1 MAKQRKRRKGKPR
14 HNQSKRPNLV
24 EVYKEVKAESP
35 DATPEFLTQQTAARY
50 AAQLRIYM
58 GQ

>member
-1 MAKQRKRRKGKPR
+1 MAKQRKQRKGKTR

-35 DATPEFLTQQTAARY
+35 DATAEFIAQQTAARY
-50 AAQLRIYM
+50 AVQLRIYM
-58 GQ
+58 G